1 MDKNFYSFIYY
12 PLIGPGLD
20 ASNTKTLENLE
31 NVAISVA
38 AQLAAGKLK
47 VNREKKFADKAMSF
61 ALKYDFVKDFI
72 FKKAKGMVMK
82 NTNGLYPAPLKVTK

>member
-1 MDKNFYSFIYY
+1 M
-12 PLIGPGLD
+12 G

-47 VNREKKFADKAMSF
+47 VNREKKLADKAMSF
-61 ALKYDFVKDFI
+61 ALKYDVVKDFV
-72 FKKAKGMVMK
+72 FNKAKGMVMK
-82 NTNGLYPAPLKVTK
+82 NTNGLYPAPLRVMNFESTI